1 MSYMSKRVDNLEPS
15 ASGMRRPLDLPGSL
29 LMLVFCLTVG
39 IQQVAIKSI
48 AQDIAP
54 LAQIAIRSMLAAF
67 LVMSVAHARGVRAP
81 DVRAVFLPGVVA
93 GICFGG
99 EFGFIAWGLG
109 YTTASHMS
117 VFLYTAPVF
126 AALGLHLLV
135 PGEQLARRHWIG
147 IAIAFA
153 GIVLAMAPTGQS
165 TGGPPVSSLIVGD
178 ILGTLAGVSWAA
190 TTVIIRSSSLSEQRP
205 TLTLS
210 YQIVIAGLMLLPIAG
225 LMGDLSNIR
234 ITPTVIAVMTFETLG
249 IAFGT
254 LLLWFALL
262 RRYLASRLGVFSFL
276 SPIFGV
282 LFGVVLLGE
291 PLTWNFVVGGLA
303 ILTGVII
310 VSAPARRTPP
320 PDHRPDP

>member
-1 MSYMSKRVDNLEPS
+1 MSTRNNTVD
-15 ASGMRRPLDLPGSL
+15 ASTLPAARRPLDLQGSL
-29 LMLVFCLTVG
+29 LMLVFCLAVG

-48 AQDIAP
+48 AADIAP

-67 LVMSVAHARGVRAP
+67 LVMGVAYARGVRAA
-81 DVRAVFLPGVVA
+81 DARASFVPGIAA
-93 GICFGG
+93 GIFFAS
-99 EFGFIAWGLG
+99 EFGFVAWGLG

-126 AALGLHLLV
+126 AALGLHFLV

-153 GIVLAMAPTGQS
+153 GIVLAMAPSGGS
-165 TGGPPVSSLIVGD
+165 SGGPSVGSLIIGD
-178 ILGTLAGVSWAA
+178 ILGTIAGVGWAA
-190 TTVIIRSSSLSEQRP
+190 TTVIIRTSSLSEQRP

-210 YQIVIAGLMLLPIAG
+210 YQLVVAALVLLPIAG
-225 LMGDLSNIR
+225 LTGALSNIR
-234 ITPTVIAVMTFETLG
+234 VTPTVMAIMTFETLG
-249 IAFGT
+249 IAFGV

-282 LFGVVLLGE
+282 LFGVLLLGE
-291 PLTWNFVVGGLA
+291 PLTWTFVFGGMA
-303 ILTGVII
+303 ILAGVVI
-310 VSAPARRTPP
+310 VSAPTRRTAA
-320 PDHRPDP
+320 DHR

>member
-1 MSYMSKRVDNLEPS
+1 MSTRPS
-15 ASGMRRPLDLPGSL
+15 AVDTSTLPAARRALDLQGSL
-29 LMLVFCLTVG
+29 LMLVFCLAVG

-48 AQDIAP
+48 AADIAP
-54 LAQIAIRSMLAAF
+54 IAQIGIRSLLAVL
-67 LVMSVAHARGVRAP
+67 LVMAVAYARGVRSV
-81 DVRAVFLPGVVA
+81 DVRASFLPGIAA
-93 GICFGG
+93 GLFFGS

-126 AALGLHLLV
+126 AALGLHFLV

-153 GIVLAMAPTGQS
+153 GIVLAIAPSVPT
-165 TGGPPVSSLIVGD
+165 TGGPSVGSLIIGD
-178 ILGTLAGVSWAA
+178 ILGTLAGVGWAA
-190 TTVIIRSSSLSEQRP
+190 TTIIIRTSTLSEQRP

-210 YQIVIAGLMLLPIAG
+210 YQLFMAALILLPIAALTG
-225 LMGDLSNIR
+225 ELSNIR
-234 ITPTVIAVMTFETLG
+234 VTPTVIAIMTFETLG
-249 IAFGT
+249 IAFGV

-282 LFGVVLLGE
+282 LFGVLLLNE

-303 ILTGVII
+303 ILVGVII
-310 VSAPARRTPP
+310 VSLPTRRAAS
-320 PDHRPDP
+320 